1 MTKLCPLS
9 FGPNRIGP
17 QSCTIN
23 CSWFSEDVGAC
34 AIWKIAEGFA
44 ALTALAT
51 DIIEKAEK
59 TVQEALEK
67 LEKEETNDKD
77 YVREALEKKEIRETQ
92 QNIKEILEKELK
104 KP

>member
-1 MTKLCPLS
+1 MTKLCPL
-9 FGPNRIGP
+9 NRSI
-17 QSCTIN
+17 SCGTT
-23 CSWFSEDVGAC
+23 CAWFSEDVDAC